1 MGGMVE
7 TVRRRPWIRA
17 VHAVLSGLLTGLL
30 AAGPA
35 AAKAPLRLAPQT
47 FSTAAPG
54 SPRVLVVAV
63 PLEPALEPLA
73 PRLAYVGEQAVARSG
88 RFEVLDLTKALD
100 VEGTRVR
107 AAMAE
112 EAAGAFKEGKH
123 AYDSELDTQK
133 ALKAFK
139 RAARGYE
146 GSDLLTHFSTL
157 TQARVMEVASQVA
170 NGETKAAELEAE
182 RLIGTDPQARFSPN
196 YFPPEFITF
205 VEAARETMLANT
217 DGVLEVKTGGVP
229 AQVFVDGQY
238 RGVSPVKVSG
248 LTRAEHVVTVLA
260 PGYAVAQEWAREGEL
275 NFTLEPVEA
284 APRLRAA
291 LERITQNPSG
301 PGRDAAALELGAS
314 LGAQQ
319 VLLLL
324 ARGGSLNAPVAVTA
338 LRLDVTDGHS
348 LGYAVGNAPTGEG
361 FEGAVETVLAS
372 VVGVDA
378 PRVDGKPVTHFG
390 GGSTTSIAERT
401 TGYVLMTTGVALLAG
416 GIYFG
421 LEASSRADRFGSL
434 AQTDGRADKVRS
446 QGKTF
451 ALIADVGMVAGL
463 ASAGV
468 GTWLAFFKGRDS
480 ERAAKPAA
488 AVEPKRPEPVREAQ
502 PAPPPP
508 KAVEPPPAPAPVS
521 DPAPASTPRKED
533 DAEKKRR
540 PSIDDDDLRN
550 Y

>member
-7 TVRRRPWIRA
+7 TVRRRPWNRA

-63 PLEPALEPLA
+63 PLEPAVEALA

-88 RFEVLDLTKALD
+88 RFEVLDLAQALD
-100 VEGTRVR
+100 TEGTRVR
-107 AAMAE
+107 AARTE

-123 AYDSELDTQK
+123 AYDAELDTQK
-133 ALKAFK
+133 ALRAFK
-139 RAARGYE
+139 RAVRGYE
-146 GSDLLTHFSTL
+146 GSDLLTHFSAL
-157 TQARVMEVASQVA
+157 SQARVMEVASQVA

-182 RLIGTDPQARFSPN
+182 RLIGRDPRARFSPN

-205 VEAARETMLANT
+205 VEKTREAVLANA
-217 DGVLEVKTGGVP
+217 DGALEVKTGGVP
-229 AQVFVDGQY
+229 AQVFVDGQF
-238 RGVSPVKVSG
+238 RGISPVKVSG
-248 LTRAEHVVTVLA
+248 LTRAEHAVTVLA

-275 NFTLEPVEA
+275 NFTLEPVEGA
-284 APRLRAA
+284 TRLRAA
-291 LERITQNPSG
+291 LERITLNPEG

-324 ARGGSLNAPVAVTA
+324 ARGGALNAPVAVTA

-348 LGYAVGNAPTGEG
+348 LGYAVGNAPAGEG
-361 FEGAVETVLAS
+361 LAGAVETMLAG

-378 PRVDGKPVTHFG
+378 PRVDGEPVTHFG
-390 GGSTTSIAERT
+390 GGNTSSVAQRT
-401 TGYVLMTTGVALLAG
+401 TGYVLMATGVALLAG

-421 LEASSRADRFGSL
+421 LEANSRADRFGSL
-434 AQTDGRADKVRS
+434 AQTDGRADNVRS

-480 ERAAKPAA
+480 ERGAKAAV
-488 AVEPKRPEPVREAQ
+488 AVEPKRRESVREAL
-502 PAPPPP
+502 PMPPPP
-508 KAVEPPPAPAPVS
+508 KAAE
-521 DPAPASTPRKED
+521 PAPASPPREED
-533 DAEKKRR
+533 DAEQERR